1 MRSFNVSHFL
11 SPFSMST
18 RAMPLCVSLL
28 VLLLSAGGAH
38 ASVARLEADLQ
49 TLWGSGEQLIEIGEL
64 REQGQRVVAEHIV
77 IRLAQG
83 DVVTIEA
90 YHVQGDYDQPD
101 SVSFYGI
108 HIIEPDVRDPVL
120 SLSEMTLA
128 RPGAAVPLLSNV
140 LAHDAPLHGLQ
151 LRELSVWL
159 DGTLAKQWTE
169 EWGNDAAL
177 TGYLALQALVL
188 EEMSDAA
195 LGRFELQGLKAEFND
210 LASGFSASL
219 GLDELSIRGLEGL
232 DRPGQEQLAWAE
244 VNGFSLTGDRWS
256 VLLERAWASGNLYV
270 SDMGFQGAALDMGA
284 LIGLAPPQ
292 ERRDLQAVNNVLTGG
307 SGRLNAAGRSV
318 SEWHEDTQPP
328 QLKAEGFLQLSEAGE
343 VSYQM
348 ALPVTLPGRAT
359 IEQAMQHPALFETAR
374 LHGGNVTLAYKDAGL
389 LPRLATELATQEGV
403 STSQMVAQGWAQ
415 ARQFERL
422 AGPQVAKLM
431 VALVDIMG
439 GHAQSLTTHIAL
451 PDPFTLEQFMMD
463 PLGSSQRLRVTFEL
477 K

>member
-1 MRSFNVSHFL
+1 MWSFNVSHFL
-11 SPFSMST
+11 PVLPRFQQG
-18 RAMPLCVSLL
+18 MPILAGL
-28 VLLLSAGGAH
+28 VVTLLSAGDAH

-49 TLWGSGEQLIEIGEL
+49 AQWGRGEQLIEIGEL
-64 REQGQRVVAEHIV
+64 REQEHRVIAEHIV
-77 IRLAQG
+77 IRQAQG

-90 YHVQGDYDQPD
+90 YHVQGDYDQPE
-101 SVSFYGI
+101 SVSIHGI
-108 HIIEPDVRDPVL
+108 RVIEPDVSDPVL
-120 SLSEMTLA
+120 TLTELA
-128 RPGAAVPLLSNV
+128 LDRPGAAVPDFTNFTTS
-140 LAHDAPLHGLQ
+140 DAPLHGLRLQ
-151 LRELSVWL
+151 ELSLWL

-177 TGYLALQALVL
+177 TGYLTLQALVL

-232 DRPGQEQLAWAE
+232 DRPGEEQLAWAE

-292 ERRDLQAVNNVLTGG
+292 ERLDLQAVNNVLTGG

-389 LPRLATELATQEGV
+389 LPRLATELATQEGI

-439 GHAQSLTTHIAL
+439 GYAQSLTTHIAL

>member
-1 MRSFNVSHFL
+1 MWSFNVSHFL
-11 SPFSMST
+11 PVLPRFQQG
-18 RAMPLCVSLL
+18 MPILAGL
-28 VLLLSAGGAH
+28 VVTLLSVGDAH

-49 TLWGSGEQLIEIGEL
+49 AQWGRGEQLIEIGEL
-64 REQGQRVVAEHIV
+64 REQEQRVIAEHIV
-77 IRLAQG
+77 IRQAQG

-90 YHVQGDYDQPD
+90 YHVQGDYDQPE
-101 SVSFYGI
+101 SVSFHGI
-108 HIIEPDVRDPVL
+108 RVIEPDVSDPVL
-120 SLSEMTLA
+120 TLTELA
-128 RPGAAVPLLSNV
+128 LDRPGAAVPDFANFTTP
-140 LAHDAPLHGLQ
+140 DAPLHGLRLQ
-151 LRELSVWL
+151 ELSLWL
-159 DGTLAKQWTE
+159 DGTLAKQWTA

-177 TGYLALQALVL
+177 TGYLTLQALVL

-210 LASGFSASL
+210 LALGFSASL

-256 VLLERAWASGNLYV
+256 ILLERAWASGNLYV

-284 LIGLAPPQ
+284 LIDLAPPQ

-307 SGRLNAAGRSV
+307 SGRLNAAGRSA

-389 LPRLATELATQEGV
+389 LPRLATELATQEGI